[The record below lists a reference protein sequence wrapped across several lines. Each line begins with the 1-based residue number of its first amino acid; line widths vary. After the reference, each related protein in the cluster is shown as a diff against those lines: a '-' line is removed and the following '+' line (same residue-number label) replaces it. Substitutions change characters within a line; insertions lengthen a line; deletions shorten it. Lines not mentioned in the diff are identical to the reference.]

1 MYVVSVSCIL
11 FLLFLFL
18 AINKMFYSCSLYR
31 GLNCTEYIMYAQAIH
46 VAKQG
51 LIIILL
57 GLREKGIRQFSLY
70 GHDTILEIFGS
81 GGGVGDQS

>member
-1 MYVVSVSCIL
+1 
-11 FLLFLFL
+11 
-18 AINKMFYSCSLYR
+18 
-31 GLNCTEYIMYAQAIH
+31 MYAQAIH

-70 GHDTILEIFGS
+70 GHDIILEIFGD